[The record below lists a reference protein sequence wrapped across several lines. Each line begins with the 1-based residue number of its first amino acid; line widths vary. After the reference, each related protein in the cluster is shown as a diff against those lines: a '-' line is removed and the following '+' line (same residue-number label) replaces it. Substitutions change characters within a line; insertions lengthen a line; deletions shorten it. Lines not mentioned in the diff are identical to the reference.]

1 MSFSGLSKCV
11 FASKDSWGSTD
22 TSCDWWYGLCCHH
35 TAEQQNRKQGRQS
48 RYRLASKQI
57 PAFSNTNLSEK
68 AQGLAWGG
76 EGQRSWLL
84 KPLVYLKGWV
94 KVCRASSWSG
104 RKEQRLEA
112 AGFPPSTGHG
122 APRDTALSPGLHATG
137 SMPRAPCHGRSVAPI
152 GVLFYQ
158 REKWEELWKISVFPP
173 ENKQCLSLRNP
184 KDKLT
189 FYCKISN
196 TFFVKD
202 QQSERPNF
210 WQACHFHEVK
220 DRKISKH
227 QQTEEQFSWIT
238 CWETELRNYPRM
250 TITHRSPVGQVHS
263 PAVTLNFEKQMFVL
277 HGVISWWNYYLVL
290 DSIFSFSL
298 TISLSTKGEKH
309 LQIKYMYFFT

>member
-1 MSFSGLSKCV
+1 MCLFLDFQNVCLPPRTPEAVQTLPVTGGK
-11 FASKDSWGSTD
+11 ASAATTVLNNKTENKAGSPD
-22 TSCDWWYGLCCHH
+22 TYLQANKFQPFQTQTSLKRPRGWP
-35 TAEQQNRKQGRQS
+35 E
-48 RYRLASKQI
+48 
-57 PAFSNTNLSEK
+57 
-68 AQGLAWGG
+68 GG
-76 EGQRSWLL
+76 EGQHSGLL

-104 RKEQRLEA
+104 ETGAETGSRW
-112 AGFPPSTGHG
+112 FPPSTGHG
-122 APRDTALSPGLHATG
+122 APRDTAPS
-137 SMPRAPCHGRSVAPI
+137 HGRSVAPI

-158 REKWEELWKISVFPP
+158 REKWEELWKIWVFFP

-189 FYCKISN
+189 FYYKISN

-220 DRKISKH
+220 DRKITKH

-250 TITHRSPVGQVHS
+250 TVTHRSPVGQVHS
-263 PAVTLNFEKQMFVL
+263 PAVTLNFEKQIFVL
-277 HGVISWWNYYLVL
+277 HGVISWWNYYLIL

-298 TISLSTKGEKH
+298 TISLSTKGEKN
-309 LQIKYMYFFT
+309 LQIKYVYFFT